1 MDNWF
6 VSWKGSIRW
15 LPVRILGFLVAH
27 TGDIQVEW
35 ESARIYSAK
44 RQKSNWQF
52 DLLIDIFF
60 WYAIAVN
67 WTFSSLHRK
76 WNPMSNWLNRFVS
89 HLQLC
94 NGVLWCFGLVFHSQ
108 FKTFT
113 GFYIWKF
120 VLYLCQEIQTLKHI
134 HQSAEPNRSKK
145 DQTGLKTSRHCPE
158 KKTWFLKL
166 EEFDSFSIIHCDD
179 LCFAISL
186 QGL

>member
-1 MDNWF
+1 MHKRKVNHSFICTVLSWYKRWLETDTDKNNNATGKFQQPNCQNWHMDNWF

-52 DLLIDIFF
+52 DSLIDIFF

-67 WTFSSLHRK
+67 WTFSNLHRE

-89 HLQLC
+89 HLQ
-94 NGVLWCFGLVFHSQ
+94 
-108 FKTFT
+108 
-113 GFYIWKF
+113 
-120 VLYLCQEIQTLKHI
+120 
-134 HQSAEPNRSKK
+134 
-145 DQTGLKTSRHCPE
+145 
-158 KKTWFLKL
+158 
-166 EEFDSFSIIHCDD
+166 
-179 LCFAISL
+179 FARCKITNSE
-186 QGL
+186 